1 MERYFSNFLHLYIIR
16 HAETDLNK
24 NGIIQGGGIDSDI
37 NEHGIWQAE
46 QFYQH
51 YKHILFDAVYCST
64 LKRTQQT
71 VQKFIA
77 DAPWVQFLPEL
88 NEISWGKLE
97 GQFATHEQKEIYKN
111 LIQQWQQGNVHAK
124 VEDGE
129 SAVSV
134 QNRVKKAIKKIHYNH
149 SKGNILI
156 CTHGRLLRILLC
168 TLFNYD
174 LGKMDLFFS
183 HANTCVNHVIYTGNA
198 YICMSINDTKHLQ
211 TSPGVE

>member
-1 MERYFSNFLHLYIIR
+1 MEKYFSDFLHFYIIR

-37 NEHGIWQAE
+37 NEHGRWQSE

-51 YKHILFDAVYCST
+51 YKDIPFDAVYCSA

-71 VQKFIA
+71 VEKFLEK
-77 DAPWVQFLPEL
+77 APWTEFMPEL

-97 GQFATHEQKEIYKN
+97 GQPATQEQKKEYAK
-111 LIQQWQQGNVHAK
+111 LIKAWQQGNTEAK
-124 VEDGE
+124 IENGE
-129 SAVSV
+129 SAFSV
-134 QNRVKKAIKKIHYNH
+134 QNRLKKAFKKIHYNH

-156 CTHGRLLRILLC
+156 CTHGRTLRILLC

-174 LGKMDLFFS
+174 LGKMDLFFT
-183 HANTCVNHVIYTGNA
+183 HQNTCVNHIIYTGSA
-198 YICMSINDTKHLQ
+198 YIAVDINNTAHLK
-211 TSPGVE
+211 T